1 MKNRKNSNP
10 QSPPMRPFIDEPE
23 EESSR
28 YDADRELE
36 SSLPYGIQNVLE
48 GESIR
53 LPRSR
58 GHNRVTFQSLCPS
71 RREMVMLNADTEY
84 EYRPDHYEEVTCARS
99 TAHEFKLNNN
109 ELTLPVSETNPK
121 PNKKKLFFSILFV
134 RFVLKLDFHVFS

>member
-1 MKNRKNSNP
+1 
-10 QSPPMRPFIDEPE
+10 MRPFVDAEPE
-23 EESSR
+23 EESSH

-53 LPRSR
+53 LPRSK

-84 EYRPDHYEEVTCARS
+84 EYRPDHYEEVTCVKS
-99 TAHEFKLNNN
+99 YAHEFKINNN
-109 ELTLPVSETNPK
+109 ELTLPVSESGKQITTK
-121 PNKKKLFFSILFV
+121 
-134 RFVLKLDFHVFS
+134 RFVLISIFFL